1 MKVRLTGKTRHGK
14 NRVREHGE
22 LWNVESET
30 EMLIARP
37 KLKGPFLFLRPA
49 NGSNDMRWVAE
60 KNDPDFALEFV
71 EDEE

>member
-1 MKVRLTGKTRHGK
+1 
-14 NRVREHGE
+14 
-22 LWNVESET
+22 
-30 EMLIARP
+30 MLIARP